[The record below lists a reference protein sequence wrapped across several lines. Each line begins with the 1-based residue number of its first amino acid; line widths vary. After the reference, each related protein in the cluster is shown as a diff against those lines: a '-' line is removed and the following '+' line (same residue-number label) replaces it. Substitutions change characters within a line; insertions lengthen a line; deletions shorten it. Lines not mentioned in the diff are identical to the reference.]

1 MFQTKLG
8 SSADAGRWVLAS
20 QGGSHLLRLLTSI
33 ALTRLL
39 APEAF
44 GLIAIAMTFV
54 TAIQMISDLGLRQ
67 IVITSQHSAS
77 SLFLDTVW
85 SLQIIRGLVI
95 FLIAL
100 CGAIGLYL
108 GATVFWSSGTGVYSD
123 PALPLVLAMIGIS
136 AVILG
141 FESTGISM
149 AVRNTNLKRLVAVDL
164 LTHVI
169 SASMTLLMAY
179 FYRSVWSLVIG
190 NLVGA
195 TSRALLSRKV
205 FSDHRNSFRLDKRY
219 VKEILGFAKW
229 IFASSGM
236 GFLVNHADK
245 IAFSLVMSA
254 ANFGTVAI
262 SISLL
267 AVLLETLNRLVENVV
282 FPKLSQAVQS
292 DIPGQVAK
300 TFFKFRFWLEAV
312 IFFSIAFIWV
322 SSDSIVDFLFDSRY
336 QQAAEYLRILC
347 LTQLWLVASCCSSL
361 GLALGNTKL
370 LATVTLV
377 RLVLVVALPF
387 VGYRYFGEVGVAWA
401 LVAAQIPAI
410 LIAILWARQLL
421 GETEFN
427 FSALLA
433 WLFLPLGAL
442 TGYLVSSVLG
452 TLLTLIRTQS

>member
-8 SSADAGRWVLAS
+8 SSLDAGRWVLAS
-20 QGGSHLLRLLTSI
+20 QGGSHVLRLLTSLV
-33 ALTRLL
+33 LTRLL

-67 IVITSQHSAS
+67 IVVTSQHSAS

-85 SLQIIRGLVI
+85 SLQIIRGIVI
-95 FLIAL
+95 FLVAL
-100 CGAIGLYL
+100 FGALVSYI
-108 GATVFWSSGTGVYSD
+108 GATFFWSSGAGVYSD
-123 PALPLVLAMIGIS
+123 PALPLVLAMIGVS

-141 FESTGISM
+141 FESTGISV
-149 AVRNTNLKRLVAVDL
+149 AVRNTNLKRMVVVDL
-164 LTHVI
+164 LTHVV
-169 SASMTLLMAY
+169 SASMTLLLAY
-179 FYRSVWSLVIG
+179 FYRSVWPLVIG

-195 TSRALLSRKV
+195 TSRTLLSRKV
-205 FSDHRNSFRLDKRY
+205 FSEHRNSFRLDKHHL
-219 VKEILGFAKW
+219 KEILGFAKW
-229 IFASSGM
+229 IFVSSGM
-236 GFLVNHADK
+236 GFLVNNADK

-254 ANFGTVAI
+254 ANFGIVAI

-267 AVLLETLNRLVENVV
+267 AVLLETMNRLVENVV

-292 DIPGQVAK
+292 NIPGQVAK

-322 SSDSIVDFLFDSRY
+322 ASDSIVDFLFDNRY
-336 QQAAEYLRILC
+336 QQAAVYLRILC

-377 RLVLVVALPF
+377 RLVLVVVLPF
-387 VGYRYFGEVGVAWA
+387 VGYRYFGEIGVAWA
-401 LVAAQIPAI
+401 LVAAQIPAV

-421 GETEFN
+421 GVTELN
-427 FSALLA
+427 FTSLLA

-442 TGYLVSSVLG
+442 TGHLVSLALEA
-452 TLLTLIRTQS
+452 LLTLIRT